1 MITSNAAWH
10 CDFGAVGNGSAAIVQ
25 KRTDVTSVL
34 YRLHFNWL
42 AEREAASFLSRVLLY
57 YCLLLS
63 VCPACCI
70 YFLLY
75 IFSVS
80 VINAITV
87 V

>member
-1 MITSNAAWH
+1 MPRGIVT
-10 CDFGAVGNGSAAIVQ
+10 GAVGYGSAAVVQ

-34 YRLHFNWL
+34 RRLHFNWL
-42 AEREAASFLSRVLLY
+42 AEREAASFLSSVLRY

-63 VCPACCI
+63 LCPACCI

-80 VINAITV
+80 VINVISV

>member
-1 MITSNAAWH
+1 VPRGIET
-10 CDFGAVGNGSAAIVQ
+10 FGAVGDGSAAVVQ

-34 YRLHFNWL
+34 HRLHFNWL
-42 AEREAASFLSRVLLY
+42 AGQEAVSFLSRVLRY

-63 VCPACCI
+63 LCPACCV

-80 VINAITV
+80 VIDVISV